1 MQVTLVCFSFIT
13 FVHSVTLKAMPIT
26 AEEAFQEAA
35 SKILDTTTFV
45 RAVLSGR
52 RRNMSVDFE
61 RIDIRP
67 VEIKGVLHLQ
77 LMQND
82 GRATTTKNLLPSA
95 LEVDQ
100 LLTTGYANILVE
112 STQEAYSIRVTK
124 SGDAQVHTEKRALE
138 QNFSHDKKKDRLLDA
153 SDPFLREVGIAD
165 AKGVIKPSRQ
175 DKYKQVEEFLRLL
188 SPALNAAIEAGQI
201 HKPTPANPLRIT
213 DLGCGHAYLTFA
225 AHQFLMSSGIPV
237 VVTGIDVR
245 PESRDHNNAIAQKL
259 GIASSISFKAEEISK
274 TTSDAA
280 DIAIALH
287 ACDTATDD
295 AIAWAVNGGAKLLLI
310 APCCHHD
317 IQKQIDAAPEPWGA
331 LTKFGL
337 MKERLGDLLTDSFRA
352 QLLRFVGYRVEVI
365 EFVGGEHTPRN
376 LMIRAVKTDA
386 KPEQIDVD
394 RYLEITAQW
403 GVKPA
408 LEKKLS
414 TLNIR

>member
-1 MQVTLVCFSFIT
+1 MQITL
-13 FVHSVTLKAMPIT
+13 
-26 AEEAFQEAA
+26 EEAFTEAA
-35 SKILDTTTFV
+35 SKILDTSTFV

-61 RIDIRP
+61 RIDIRL
-67 VEIKGVLHLQ
+67 VEIKDVLHLQ

-100 LLTTGYANILVE
+100 LLKSGYANVMVE
-112 STQEAYSIRVTK
+112 NIHEAYSIRVTK
-124 SGDAQVHTEKRALE
+124 SGEAQVHTEKRQSE
-138 QNFSHDKKKDRLLDA
+138 QKLAHDKKKDRLLD
-153 SDPFLREVGIAD
+153 SNDPFLREVGIAD

-201 HKPTPANPLRIT
+201 HKPTITHPLRIT

-225 AHQFLMSSGIPV
+225 AHQFLMNSGIPV
-237 VVTGIDVR
+237 IVVGIDVR
-245 PESRDHNNAIAQKL
+245 PESRDRNNSIAEKL
-259 GIASSISFKAEEISK
+259 GLTQTISFKAEEISK
-274 TTSDAA
+274 TSAENA
-280 DIAIALH
+280 DITIALH

-295 AIAWAVNGGAKLLLI
+295 AIAWAVNGGSKLLLI

-337 MKERLGDLLTDSFRA
+337 MRERLGDLLTDSFRA
-352 QLLRFVGYRVEVI
+352 QLLRLAGYRVEVI

-386 KPEQIDVD
+386 KPEQLDID

-403 GVKPA
+403 GVTPA

-414 TLNIR
+414 MFNIR